1 MKSLKRTR
9 LLVPLLVAVLI
20 IPLFQS
26 ITVNA
31 AGLVTLDH
39 STFESS
45 KDGWGARY
53 GGSTSRST
61 DVAYSGNYSLKLIDR
76 KKSWHN
82 GNELRN
88 RLKS

>member
-9 LLVPLLVAVLI
+9 LLVLLLVAVLI

-39 STFESS
+39 STFEGS

-61 DVAYSGNYSLKLIDR
+61 DVAYSG
-76 KKSWHN
+76 
-82 GNELRN
+82 ELFP
-88 RLKS
+88 KTYQSQKIMA